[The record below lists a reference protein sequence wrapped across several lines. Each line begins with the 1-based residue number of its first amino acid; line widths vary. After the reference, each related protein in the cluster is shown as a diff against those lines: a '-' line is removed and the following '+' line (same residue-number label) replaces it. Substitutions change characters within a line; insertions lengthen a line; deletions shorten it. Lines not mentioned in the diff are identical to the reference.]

1 MKKNISVLMITSEFP
16 TSDHPDAVPFIARE
30 VELLRLRGVSVDVYA
45 FRGRRKLVNYL
56 SGWRDVQQI
65 IKNSNYDL
73 VHAQFGQS
81 AMLALFPKKKPLI
94 ITFRGSDVEGIVDS
108 NYRYTFQGKILQW
121 ISWYVAK
128 RADACILVSNTLRK
142 KLPEKEY
149 FVIPSGINLDRFK
162 PEDKSK
168 ARIKLG
174 LSLTS
179 KYVLFAGNPDQS
191 VKRFHLAQDVIRIVQ
206 EIIPEV
212 VLISPRGLDHQE
224 MPVYLNASDA
234 LLMTSIHEGSPN
246 MVKEAL
252 ACNLPVVSTNVGDVK
267 ERLNGIEGCFV
278 CDSNSAELLA
288 DSLIEVLSEPKKING
303 RESVQDLSE
312 ELGINKLISVYEQT
326 LKMRNTL

>member
-1 MKKNISVLMITSEFP
+1 MKKNISVLMITSEYP

-30 VELLRLRGVSVDVYA
+30 VELLRLKGVSVNVYA
-45 FRGRRKLVNYL
+45 FRGRRKLFNYL

-65 IKNSNYDL
+65 IKSSNYDL

-81 AMLALFPKKKPLI
+81 ALLPLFPKRKPLI

-108 NYRYTFQGKILQW
+108 NYRYTIQGKILQW

-179 KYVLFAGNPDQS
+179 KYILFAGNPEQP
-191 VKRFHLAQDVIRIVQ
+191 VKRYPLAQKVIQIVQ
-206 EIIPEV
+206 EKIPDV
-212 VLISPRGLDHQE
+212 ILITPRGLPHRD
-224 MPVYLNASDA
+224 MPDYLNASDA

-267 ERLNGIEGCFV
+267 ERLDGIEGCFV
-278 CDSNSAELLA
+278 CNSDKAEILAASLLEI
-288 DSLIEVLSEPKKING
+288 LNKNERINS
-303 RESVQDLSE
+303 RKFVQNLNEDVE
-312 ELGINKLISVYEQT
+312 IDKLISVYKQT
-326 LKMRNTL
+326 LMVGK